1 MRIDEQA
8 TEAARQRQR
17 EGVRRISHAFG
28 FGEPSEV
35 PAPGKIP
42 NQTGRGL
49 DRSLTRLVVPKI
61 VRRRKERAAKL
72 ARRKNRVTRA

>member
-1 MRIDEQA
+1 MKVDEEA
-8 TEAARQRQR
+8 TEAARQWQR

-28 FGEPSEV
+28 FGEPPET

-42 NQTGRGL
+42 NQMGRGL
-49 DRSLTRLVVPKI
+49 DKSLTRKVVPKM
-61 VRRRKERAAKL
+61 VRRRKGRAAKL